1 MTFTHLPKDQ
11 ALGREFPE
19 IKQINVD
26 GVRHY
31 ETPDGTFIS
40 ITSLLKDY
48 TPKGILEWREN
59 VGDDVADHV
68 MRNATTRGNKV
79 HQIIENCLSNHPEPD
94 LVGNHGVLAAGLFQL
109 MIPALDKID
118 QIRALERA
126 IYSKRLRV
134 AGRAD
139 CIAEYDG
146 KLSIIDFKTASRK
159 RNEINENYLVQAT
172 FYSIAWEERT
182 GEKIDQ
188 IVILTVTEDGA
199 LDVRK
204 DDPSLYVK
212 KLEEM
217 IEEYKAG
224 KIGDQ

>member
-1 MTFTHLPKDQ
+1 MTFTHLPK
-11 ALGREFPE
+11 RELPK

-40 ITSLLKDY
+40 ITSLLKSY
-48 TPKGILEWREN
+48 TPEGILEWREN

-68 MRNATTRGNKV
+68 MRNATARGNKV
-79 HQIIENCLSNHPEPD
+79 HQIIENCLSNHPETD

-134 AGRAD
+134 AGRVD

-159 RNEINENYLVQAT
+159 RDEINENYLVQAT

-199 LDVRK
+199 LDVHK

-217 IEEYKAG
+217 IEEYKTG
-224 KIGDQ
+224 KIGGQ